1 LELYNFPAWGCQDGW
16 IVTLAEIRWLNV
28 TTEVRMI
35 VVEIGAWLLFEG
47 KESEDLVERE
57 LFRIE
62 VLFSTAEHWKESPCP
77 GA

>member
-1 LELYNFPAWGCQDGW
+1 
-16 IVTLAEIRWLNV
+16 
-28 TTEVRMI
+28 MI

-47 KESEDLVERE
+47 KESEDSVERE